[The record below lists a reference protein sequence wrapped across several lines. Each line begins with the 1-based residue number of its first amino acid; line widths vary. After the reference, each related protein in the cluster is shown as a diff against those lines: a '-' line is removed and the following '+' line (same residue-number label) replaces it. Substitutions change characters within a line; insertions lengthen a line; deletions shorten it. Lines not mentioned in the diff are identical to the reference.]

1 MRNEFWKNFEDLFT
15 KTLFAV
21 TLEIT
26 IMFITEI
33 WFLQKS
39 LLPIFAN
46 NYENYHLCGSI
57 KLWWFK
63 MIAKSPESSKFWII
77 NVLLFEAWNPDSVGV
92 NSVEM
97 KVIKRLWVENLYFRR
112 KLRNIFKEGLLL
124 LVLVDCV
131 MFPRKEFGAYATV
144 NWIKRNV
151 LNYNFPLDLTTKQ
164 ETFV

>member
-1 MRNEFWKNFEDLFT
+1 
-15 KTLFAV
+15 
-21 TLEIT
+21 
-26 IMFITEI
+26 
-33 WFLQKS
+33 
-39 LLPIFAN
+39 
-46 NYENYHLCGSI
+46 
-57 KLWWFK
+57 